1 MKFGLLMN
9 VIILYHYLQYKD
21 IGISYPFY
29 LILLFCLLSKGV
41 NAQYINLSSWKVFF
55 STEQFSWPKCL
66 EHLLPQKQTL
76 AAKGNKQIFKLSAS
90 NVWRSWPRLILLTAT
105 EQTHFEL
112 EVQNHGCTMRTYW
125 FSVILCILHGKFNI
139 DLCFRHKES
148 SQNWLNS
155 SLLHLISLTELHLP
169 QARFKIAVFW
179 PTSEISCSVRK
190 K

>member
-90 NVWRSWPRLILLTAT
+90 NVWRSWPRWFYWQLLNRHILNWKCRITAALWEPTGSQWFYVFFMANLTLTFVLGIKSPHKTGSIQA
-105 EQTHFEL
+105 
-112 EVQNHGCTMRTYW
+112 CCIW
-125 FSVILCILHGKFNI
+125 FH
-139 DLCFRHKES
+139 
-148 SQNWLNS
+148 
-155 SLLHLISLTELHLP
+155 
-169 QARFKIAVFW
+169 
-179 PTSEISCSVRK
+179 
-190 K
+190 